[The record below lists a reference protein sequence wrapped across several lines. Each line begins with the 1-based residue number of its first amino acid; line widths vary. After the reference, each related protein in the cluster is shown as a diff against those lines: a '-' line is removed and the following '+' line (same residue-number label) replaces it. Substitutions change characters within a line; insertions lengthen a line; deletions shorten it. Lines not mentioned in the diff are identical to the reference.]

1 MPPVT
6 YNRKTRKN
14 ENDLKILRIEYL
26 ESAQFLPFIDFPM
39 YDYSCGNIEKP
50 FSPFSFPTFFCRSCK
65 QLMFCKQTVCL
76 HLLASLQSII
86 WQGCQKFTFFESYPF
101 FSVLQVIQV
110 RLAHLWVGFG
120 VILPLLDALASLD
133 SKLSV
138 SESVIDVFRL
148 AHLRVFQSYFSYFC
162 V

>member
-1 MPPVT
+1 MSSVT
-6 YNRKTRKN
+6 DNRKTRKN

-50 FSPFSFPTFFCRSCK
+50 FICFSFPTFLCRSCT

-86 WQGCQKFTFFESYPF
+86 WQGWQKFTFFESYPF

-110 RLAHLWVGFG
+110 RLAHLWVDFG
-120 VILPLLDALASLD
+120 VILPLLFFLEKAMKDWLERDCS
-133 SKLSV
+133 
-138 SESVIDVFRL
+138 
-148 AHLRVFQSYFSYFC
+148 
-162 V
+162 